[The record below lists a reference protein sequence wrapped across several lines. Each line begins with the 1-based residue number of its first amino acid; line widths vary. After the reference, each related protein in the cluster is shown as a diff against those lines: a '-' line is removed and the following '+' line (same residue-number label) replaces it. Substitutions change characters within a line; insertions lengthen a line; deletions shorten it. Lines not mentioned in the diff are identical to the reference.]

1 MWQIELK
8 DWRGR
13 ISKILARHDYLAI
26 DTDEQLKQ
34 MMFAV
39 TTLWSMPRFAIARV
53 AIAINQDKSSTKKVV
68 SRTRVHL
75 TKVFLF
81 RQWFPMHLIDHHHRS
96 AVLKISLK
104 AQAHESL
111 MMSCTDEK
119 SFSHKRKFYWAEIGT
134 LKYASETALL
144 LPPFR
149 RTLCS
154 NSFFVQK
161 FRSQKNDIDI
171 VSTCAQWTLDTTSD
185 LNELFKVTLILTL
198 SIWYI

>member
-1 MWQIELK
+1 ME
-8 DWRGR
+8 GR

-144 LPPFR
+144 LPPFS

-154 NSFFVQK
+154 NPFFVPK
-161 FRSQKNDIDI
+161 FKSQKNDIDI